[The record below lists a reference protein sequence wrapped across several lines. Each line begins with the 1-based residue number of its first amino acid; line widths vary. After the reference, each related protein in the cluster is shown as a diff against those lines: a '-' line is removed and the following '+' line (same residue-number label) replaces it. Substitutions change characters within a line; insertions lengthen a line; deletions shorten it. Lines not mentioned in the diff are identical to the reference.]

1 MREVLPPEALT
12 PGDFCQNSRLRK
24 AAESWGCSTGMLVK
38 KESLQGGKVLESS
51 STSPLAVSSC

>member
-1 MREVLPPEALT
+1 MREALPPEALT
-12 PGDFCQNSRLRK
+12 PGEFCQNGRLRK